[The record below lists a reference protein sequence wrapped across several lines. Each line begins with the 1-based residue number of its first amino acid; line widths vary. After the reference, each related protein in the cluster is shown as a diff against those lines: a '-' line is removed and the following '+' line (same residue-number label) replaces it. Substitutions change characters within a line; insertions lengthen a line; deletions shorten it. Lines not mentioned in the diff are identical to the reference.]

1 MPVLNKTRV
10 DANPDVEGAQI
21 VTQMQERYDEHK
33 LLALARGGSTDAF
46 AALQALLM
54 PPARAFTRRLIGEID
69 EDIVQEA
76 FFALYMN
83 LDKLDPP
90 EKLRPFLFRVIRNR
104 CYDRLRA
111 QGRYDVISLD
121 EDVAFEAGGGGDT
134 REAQIASD
142 EPPPD
147 ERTHWLMI
155 YAEVQQAMEKLPELQ
170 RQALI
175 LYSEAK
181 LSYEEIAEAMDVGI
195 GTVKSRLY
203 YAKRNLVRLLPP
215 ETLKALEVGETS
227 HV

>member
-1 MPVLNKTRV
+1 
-10 DANPDVEGAQI
+10 
-21 VTQMQERYDEHK
+21 MQEPNVEHE
-33 LLALARGGSTDAF
+33 LLQQARGGDSNAF
-46 AALQALLM
+46 GALQALLF
-54 PPARAFTRRLIGEID
+54 PAARAFTRRLIGEMD

-83 LDKLDPP
+83 LERLDPP

-111 QGRYDVISLD
+111 LGRYNVVSLD
-121 EDVAFEAGGGGDT
+121 EDDFVGSDSRG
-134 REAQIASD
+134 AQIASE

-155 YAEVQQAMEKLPELQ
+155 YAEVQQAMQKLPEVQ
-170 RQALI
+170 RQVLI

-181 LSYEEIAEAMDVGI
+181 LSYEEIAEATDVGI

-203 YAKRNLVRLLPP
+203 YAKRNLVRLLSP
-215 ETLKALEVGETS
+215 ETLKALGVEES

>member
-1 MPVLNKTRV
+1 MLP
-10 DANPDVEGAQI
+10 
-21 VTQMQERYDEHK
+21 ERIDERE
-33 LLALARGGSTDAF
+33 LLKLARAGSADAF
-46 AALQALLM
+46 AVLQALLM
-54 PPARAFTRRLIGEID
+54 PQARAFTRRLIGEID

-83 LDKLDPP
+83 LAKLDPP

-111 QGRYDVISLD
+111 QGRYDVVSLD
-121 EDVAFEAGGGGDT
+121 EDVIVSGSADT

-142 EPPPD
+142 DPPPD

-155 YAEVQQAMEKLPELQ
+155 YAEVQQAIEKLPELQ

-203 YAKRNLVRLLPP
+203 YAKRNLARLLSP
-215 ETLKALEVGETS
+215 ETLAAIEMEET

>member
-1 MPVLNKTRV
+1 MP
-10 DANPDVEGAQI
+10 DH
-21 VTQMQERYDEHK
+21 EHE
-33 LLALARGGSTDAF
+33 LLQLARSGNMDAL
-46 AALQALLM
+46 AALQALLT

-83 LDKLDPP
+83 LEKLDPP

-111 QGRYDVISLD
+111 QGRYDVVSLD
-121 EDVAFEAGGGGDT
+121 ESVEFGGDT
-134 REAQIASD
+134 REALIASD

-175 LYSEAK
+175 LYSEAR

-203 YAKRNLVRLLPP
+203 YAKRNLVRLLSP
-215 ETLKALEVGETS
+215 ETVKALEVEET

>member
-1 MPVLNKTRV
+1 MPPEPNR
-10 DANPDVEGAQI
+10 
-21 VTQMQERYDEHK
+21 EHQ
-33 LLALARGGSTDAF
+33 LLQRARAGDTEAFEALR
-46 AALQALLM
+46 ALLE
-54 PPARAFTRRLIGEID
+54 PAARSFTRRLIGEAD

-83 LDKLDPP
+83 LQRLDPP

-111 QGRYDVISLD
+111 QGRFEVVSLD
-121 EDVAFEAGGGGDT
+121 EDTFAGSET
-134 REAQIASD
+134 RGAQIASD

-147 ERTHWLMI
+147 ETTYWLMI

-175 LYSEAK
+175 LYGELG
-181 LSYEEIAEAMDVGI
+181 LSYAEIAEVMNVST

-203 YAKRNLVRLLPP
+203 YAKRNLVRLISP
-215 ETLKALEVGETS
+215 ETMKALEEEDS
-227 HV
+227 YA

>member
-1 MPVLNKTRV
+1 VSQQPN
-10 DANPDVEGAQI
+10 
-21 VTQMQERYDEHK
+21 YEHE
-33 LLALARGGSTDAF
+33 LLKLARGGNTDAF
-46 AALQALLM
+46 AALQALLN

-69 EDIVQEA
+69 EDIVQES

-83 LDKLDPP
+83 LEKLDPP

-111 QGRYDVISLD
+111 QGRYDVVSLD
-121 EDVAFEAGGGGDT
+121 EDVIVGSDT

-175 LYSEAK
+175 LYSEAR

-203 YAKRNLVRLLPP
+203 YAKRNLVRLLSP
-215 ETLKALEVGETS
+215 ETVKALEVEEA